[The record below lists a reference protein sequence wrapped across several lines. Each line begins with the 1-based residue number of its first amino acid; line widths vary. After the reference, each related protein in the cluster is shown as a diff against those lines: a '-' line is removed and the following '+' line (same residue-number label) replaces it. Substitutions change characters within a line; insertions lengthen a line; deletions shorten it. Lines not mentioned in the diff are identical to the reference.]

1 MSVRRFGIVV
11 VVLVPLLLLPPLW
24 LVAPRLTRV
33 PLSPVRTVPTLLPLE
48 PVVLRFTC
56 GVVVMRLLELEVLRF
71 TCGLTALRLLLE
83 LEVLRLTCGV
93 AELLRLMLELEV
105 LRLTCG
111 VAELLRLMLELEVL
125 RLTVGAVD
133 WLERETAADWLLL
146 LVLPPCERLRPW
158 AEASDALKIRHPM
171 RAKLIMIRVTEV
183 FIIVLFYNVQQV
195 I

>member
-1 MSVRRFGIVV
+1 
-11 VVLVPLLLLPPLW
+11 
-24 LVAPRLTRV
+24 
-33 PLSPVRTVPTLLPLE
+33 
-48 PVVLRFTC
+48 
-56 GVVVMRLLELEVLRF
+56 MRLLELEVLRF

-93 AELLRLMLELEV
+93 AELLRL
-105 LRLTCG
+105 
-111 VAELLRLMLELEVL
+111 LELEVL

>member
-1 MSVRRFGIVV
+1 M
-11 VVLVPLLLLPPLW
+11 
-24 LVAPRLTRV
+24 
-33 PLSPVRTVPTLLPLE
+33 
-48 PVVLRFTC
+48 LRFTC

-71 TCGLTALRLLLE
+71 TCGVAELRLLLE

-93 AELLRLMLELEV
+93 AELLRL
-105 LRLTCG
+105 
-111 VAELLRLMLELEVL
+111 LELEVL